1 MSNVAAAALGC
12 RELMSSNTTRQSH
25 HSPRSRSSLPCRSR
39 SGDTVRMDSEPDRNV
54 TPPAAPDDER
64 IADILRRVARGDP
77 SVTDE
82 VFWLQMHEDFV
93 TGKNK

>member
-1 MSNVAAAALGC
+1 
-12 RELMSSNTTRQSH
+12 
-25 HSPRSRSSLPCRSR
+25 
-39 SGDTVRMDSEPDRNV
+39 MDSEPDRNV